1 MLPHFLTRMNT
12 HLFVWGR
19 PAALWLACLVALN
32 GSAQDTNT
40 AILKGPYLQ
49 GPGTNSMVIKWEAAS
64 SKPGVVHY
72 GPGGA
77 ASFAVVVEF
86 SRLLNAVVTQ
96 SVTNLTADG
105 ATNITRVNTT
115 NLVYLFEADLTNL
128 QPASVYTYSVAV
140 NGQQTPPKEFRTFA
154 VDQAKVT
161 FIAYG
166 DARSNPKTHRAV
178 TANFKQYAPDFIMHT
193 GDLVADGR
201 RYELWEREFFAPL
214 AGVIDEIPMLPSIGN
229 HEQDGRLYQHYLT
242 QSGQQLWY
250 SYDIGPVHVVA
261 LDYRHEKANNEQYAF
276 ARADLLAS
284 KAPWKLV
291 FLHYPVFNIGGHAT
305 GWGHGAYLPLFHE
318 AKVDLVVVGHSHL
331 YERFHP
337 IAGSDAADS
346 WPITHITTGG
356 GGAPLYEVLPHPALA
371 TYYSTN
377 HFMVFEA
384 TGSALKGRTFS
395 TNNTLLDEFEIK
407 KSHGQPSPDYL
418 AQVYPEAAL
427 KLFYSVGPSLAASLA
442 SVPLT
447 NASARARFTLQSV
460 RKYVA
465 ALPLEITLAPEAEPF
480 YELED
485 GPLRTTLPGANDPDK
500 SVWGRV
506 RARPGKKI
514 TVDARSGELLSPP
527 LTFQGRIKV
536 GAVESMVYGQR
547 SRVTEDAA
555 QAAKLL
561 DGDK

>member
-1 MLPHFLTRMNT
+1 MT
-12 HLFVWGR
+12 
-19 PAALWLACLVALN
+19 
-32 GSAQDTNT
+32 
-40 AILKGPYLQ
+40 
-49 GPGTNSMVIKWEAAS
+49 IKWEAAT

-72 GPGGA
+72 GLGGVVR
-77 ASFAVVVEF
+77 SELVVEF
-86 SRLLNAVVTQ
+86 SSLLNAVVTQ

-105 ATNITRVNTT
+105 ATNITRINTT
-115 NLVYLFEADLTNL
+115 NLVYLFAADLTNL
-128 QPASVYTYSVAV
+128 QPGSVYTYSVAV
-140 NGQQTPPKEFRTFA
+140 NGQKTPPKQFRTFA
-154 VDQAKVT
+154 MDQAKVT

-178 TANFKQYAPDFIMHT
+178 AANFKQYAPDFILHT

-201 RYELWEREFFAPL
+201 RYDLWGREFFTPL
-214 AGVIDEIPMLPSIGN
+214 ADVIDEIPMLPSIGN

-242 QSGQQLWY
+242 QPGQQLWY
-250 SYDIGPVHVVA
+250 SCDIGPVHVLA
-261 LDYRHEKANNEQYAF
+261 LDYRHEKANDEQFTF

-291 FLHYPVFNIGGHAT
+291 YLHYPVFNIGGHAT
-305 GWGHGAYLPLFHE
+305 GWGHAAYLPLFHE

-331 YERFHP
+331 YERFRP
-337 IAGSDAADS
+337 IAGTDATDL

-356 GGAPLYEVLPHPALA
+356 GGAPLYEVLPHPAL
-371 TYYSTN
+371 TNFYSTN

-384 TGSALKGRTFS
+384 TAATLKGRTLS

-407 KSHGQPSPDYL
+407 KDHGQPSPEYL

-447 NASARARFTLQSV
+447 NAGARARFTLQPVKKS
-460 RKYVA
+460 A
-465 ALPLEITLAPEAEPF
+465 TPLPLEITLAPEAEPF

-485 GPLRTTLPGANDPDK
+485 SPLRTTLPGANEPDK

-514 TVDARSGELLSPP
+514 TLDARSGELLSPP

-547 SRVTEDAA
+547 SRFTEDAA

-561 DGDK
+561 DGDKYRISSFWRGCHGFGRREFHGLRSPEPGISAVAPPALGGSPRFKTTTTTTTWTY